1 MIHGELLRTKSAHAA
16 AEDRRERV
24 ALAHAHARDARAR
37 ERARGHEDRFWRE
50 VARAATTPIADGR
63 SLHSTRASALLRVRE
78 ACDVVRRARYE
89 ECATAKELQCQ
100 ISKVLKAS
108 CVASAFE
115 KMASK
120 ERLAQARALAERR
133 DGEVEEIAVSRRAA
147 NAPRRVDRERWD
159 DTGPPHASTEQV
171 GAAGWGI
178 QGHHFV
184 TGSHTVPQEPTAV
197 PRRGD
202 EGSRKDRASS
212 LPALPLLQ
220 RVEVDA
226 AEGAPAAVRMRTEDE
241 GITALCRVA
250 AKPNGAIG
258 IMVESSHQTLV
269 TSIDREQRRIMQRF
283 SDLGIKVAGFEVRR
297 DFTMA
302 GALSGF
308 LRRSR
313 RSREEL
319 DENGI
324 A

>member
-1 MIHGELLRTKSAHAA
+1 
-16 AEDRRERV
+16 
-24 ALAHAHARDARAR
+24 
-37 ERARGHEDRFWRE
+37 
-50 VARAATTPIADGR
+50 
-63 SLHSTRASALLRVRE
+63 
-78 ACDVVRRARYE
+78 
-89 ECATAKELQCQ
+89 
-100 ISKVLKAS
+100 
-108 CVASAFE
+108 
-115 KMASK
+115 
-120 ERLAQARALAERR
+120 
-133 DGEVEEIAVSRRAA
+133 
-147 NAPRRVDRERWD
+147 
-159 DTGPPHASTEQV
+159 
-171 GAAGWGI
+171 
-178 QGHHFV
+178 
-184 TGSHTVPQEPTAV
+184 
-197 PRRGD
+197 
-202 EGSRKDRASS
+202 
-212 LPALPLLQ
+212 
-220 RVEVDA
+220 
-226 AEGAPAAVRMRTEDE
+226 MRTEDE